1 MQEQAGAPL
10 SATEPPEPDP
20 AEPSGPTGAPDST
33 EPAHA
38 RQGPA
43 RRTVLLWYVLAAL
56 VVYLIDQ
63 GSKAWAVR
71 ALDDG
76 QVTPLI
82 GDLLS
87 LRLIRNSGAAFSIGD
102 SMTWLMTLIA
112 VAVTVAILVV
122 APRIGSSR
130 WSLSLGLLLGGSLG
144 NLYDRFFR
152 EPGPMHGHVIDFIDY
167 GGLFV
172 GNVADIAIVLGAL
185 LLLWLVFTNIDM
197 DGTRPKHV
205 AGAPDD
211 AEGRPE
217 EGTDG

>member
-10 SATEPPEPDP
+10 SATEPPESDP
-20 AEPSGPTGAPDST
+20 AEPSGAAGSSESPDAYAVRGRST
-33 EPAHA
+33 
-38 RQGPA
+38 

-56 VVYLIDQ
+56 VVYVVDQ

-76 QVTPLI
+76 QVTPLV

-112 VAVTVAILVV
+112 VGVTVAILVV
-122 APRIGSSR
+122 APRVGSAR
-130 WSLSLGLLLGGSLG
+130 WSLALGLLLGGSLG

-152 EPGPMHGHVIDFIDY
+152 EPAPFHGHVIDFIDY
-167 GGLFV
+167 AGLFV

-197 DGTRPKHV
+197 DGSAH
-205 AGAPDD
+205 G
-211 AEGRPE
+211 
-217 EGTDG
+217 

>member
-10 SATEPPEPDP
+10 SAEEPPEPDP
-20 AEPSGPTGAPDST
+20 AEPAAASGTSAST
-33 EPAHA
+33 ESPRA
-38 RQGPA
+38 RRGPA

-56 VVYLIDQ
+56 VVYVLDQ

-76 QVTPLI
+76 QVTPLV
-82 GDLLS
+82 GEMLS

-102 SMTWLMTLIA
+102 SMTWVMTLIA
-112 VAVTVAILVV
+112 VGVTVAILVA
-122 APRIGSSR
+122 APRVGSAR
-130 WSLSLGLLLGGSLG
+130 WSLALGLLLGGSLG

-152 EPGPMHGHVIDFIDY
+152 EPGPFHGHVIDFIDY
-167 GGLFV
+167 GGFFV

-197 DGTRPKHV
+197 DGS
-205 AGAPDD
+205 
-211 AEGRPE
+211 
-217 EGTDG
+217 TDG

>member
-10 SATEPPEPDP
+10 SAEEPPEPDP
-20 AEPSGPTGAPDST
+20 AAPSGDSAST

-38 RQGPA
+38 TQRPPRKA
-43 RRTVLLWYVLAAL
+43 VLLWYIGAAL
-56 VVYLIDQ
+56 VVYLLDQ
-63 GSKAWAVR
+63 GSKVWAVR

-76 QVTPLI
+76 AVTPLV

-102 SMTWLMTLIA
+102 SMTWMMTLIA

-122 APRIGSSR
+122 APRIGSHR
-130 WSLSLGLLLGGSLG
+130 WSLALGLLLGGSLG
-144 NLYDRFFR
+144 NLHDRFFR
-152 EPGPMHGHVIDFIDY
+152 EPGPLHGHVIDFIDY
-167 GGLFV
+167 GGFFV

-205 AGAPDD
+205 AGH
-211 AEGRPE
+211 E

>member
-1 MQEQAGAPL
+1 M
-10 SATEPPEPDP
+10 
-20 AEPSGPTGAPDST
+20 
-33 EPAHA
+33 
-38 RQGPA
+38 
-43 RRTVLLWYVLAAL
+43 LLWYVLAAL
-56 VVYLIDQ
+56 VVCLVDQ

-112 VAVTVAILVV
+112 VVVTVAILVV

-152 EPGPMHGHVIDFIDY
+152 EPGPLHGHVIDFIDY

-172 GNVADIAIVLGAL
+172 GNVADIAIVVGAL

-205 AGAPDD
+205 ADGPTGTGD
-211 AEGRPE
+211 RPKE
-217 EGTDG
+217 ETDG